1 MLHGSRFYHGFPI
14 KGKKSNNQCHPWNQM
29 EKLLHIQVVSKGAI
43 VAINLKNTKVQY
55 YFQRLNKAS
64 F

>member
-29 EKLLHIQVVSKGAI
+29 EKKSPGTRSVSKGAI

-55 YFQRLNKAS
+55 YFKD
-64 F
+64 